1 MKNLK
6 KIFGVAISAFL
17 LLSTASDATEE
28 EKKELSIKVQK
39 TLKFLEG
46 QGVSNTGMSATEIDL
61 LIKDLND
68 QSEEMKQLTQKVEI
82 ERRELEQRVGKKIQS
97 WDSAAAAEKEVQEIV
112 AQNQNFLKKKKKR
125 KEDVEY
131 KRQQNALAQKMLK
144 EKDEDIYNM
153 LTSMIETKKQMQQI
167 GDTKKDFKT
176 QVDGQTEYL
185 NQEIKRTNSE
195 TQNLLSEIKK
205 LQGILG
211 NPQLQG
217 EEIENL
223 LQQPREQQVTQIVNP
238 VESTTNEVKTQEQKT
253 PAKAEFSVDQ
263 VQELSQSVFDARA
276 NLQELLRLKG
286 LVQGKTF
293 NGKSVDDVILA
304 KGGKTLNQR
313 IEEHQKVQRNK
324 K

>member
-17 LLSTASDATEE
+17 LLSTASNATEE

-39 TLKFLEG
+39 TLNALEE
-46 QGVSNTGMSATEIDL
+46 QGVSNTGMSANEIDL
-61 LIKDLND
+61 LIKGLND
-68 QSEEMKQLTQKVEI
+68 QSEEMKQLTQKVET

-97 WDSAAAAEKEVQEIV
+97 WDSAEAADKEVQEIV
-112 AQNQNFLKKKKKR
+112 LQNQNFLQEMKQR
-125 KEDVEY
+125 KADVEF

-144 EKDEDIYNM
+144 EQDEDIYTM

-167 GDTKKDFKT
+167 GDIKKDFKT
-176 QVDGQTEYL
+176 QIDEQTEYL
-185 NQEIKRTNSE
+185 NQEINRTNSE
-195 TQNLLSEIKK
+195 TQKLLSEIKR

-211 NPQLQG
+211 NSQLQG

-238 VESTTNEVKTQEQKT
+238 VESTTNEIKTQEQKT
-253 PAKAEFSVDQ
+253 PAKAEISSDQ
-263 VQELSQSVFDARA
+263 VQDLSQKVFDARRDL
-276 NLQELLRLKG
+276 NKLLELKKSFEERLI
-286 LVQGKTF
+286 
-293 NGKSVDDVILA
+293 NGKPAADAILPIGS
-304 KGGKTLNQR
+304 KSINQR
-313 IEEHQKVQRNK
+313 IKDLK